1 MNLIELTEFL
11 VKSVVKD
18 SDSVS
23 VKEFK
28 TDEETII
35 EVLASENEIG
45 AIIGKKGHTI
55 NAIRTIVQASAYAN
69 NLKYVKM
76 SKRYLLHQCV
86 KHTTKRAFLAL

>member
-1 MNLIELTEFL
+1 MSLVELTEFL

-35 EVLASENEIG
+35 EVLASEDEIG

-69 NLKYVKM
+69 NLKYVKINVE
-76 SKRYLLHQCV
+76 SY
-86 KHTTKRAFLAL
+86 